1 MLQALRLQ
9 KNSKIIQYNNK
20 INKGKENYMEII
32 ILVSLFTLIVSQWL
46 KTLWK
51 ENETVFC

>member
-9 KNSKIIQYNNK
+9 KNSKIIQYDNK